1 MDLLEALERLIRIPS
16 VSGTEAVA
24 DALTEALD
32 LCEELGFR
40 TKNCDSRIGWAE
52 IGQCSDDASG
62 GPLIGI
68 LCHLDVVPPG
78 DGWQHDPFSCTLEN
92 GRLYGRG
99 VMDDKGPA
107 VAAILAMKDL
117 LDKGGPQRG
126 RIRII
131 FGCMEETG
139 DWEDMEYYKTHEEI
153 PDFGFT
159 PDADFPAIY
168 GEKGIAMV
176 ALSVKAADSGFIY
189 IEGGEV
195 PNMVPDWCSAVLADG
210 TELSATGRAAHGS
223 TPEDG
228 ENAITKL
235 MEQAAERDCA
245 FARFYCETI
254 GRRLDGSGCGCGF
267 SDAES
272 GDLTFNAGCIAIEDD
287 KLVLHA
293 DIRYPVTI
301 ALDTVLNGLKDAVRP
316 YGVEV
321 SLRTAMNPV
330 FMDPNGAVFSG
341 LMAAYKTVTG
351 VTDPKPLVIG
361 GGTYAR
367 AMDNIVAFGP
377 VFPGRECTEHQRDEY
392 ILLDDLEKSREIYC
406 LAMENLC
413 MLSS

>member
-1 MDLLEALERLIRIPS
+1 MELLEALERLIRIPS
-16 VSGTEAVA
+16 VSGTAAVS
-24 DALTEALD
+24 DALAEALC

-52 IGQCSDDASG
+52 IGASADDGSG
-62 GPLIGI
+62 APLIGI

-78 DGWQHDPFSCTLEN
+78 DGWQHDPYSCTVEN

-107 VAAILAMKDL
+107 AAAILAMKDI
-117 LDKGGPQRG
+117 LDKGGPRQG

-139 DWEDMEYYKTHEEI
+139 NWEDMEYYKSCEEL
-153 PDFGFT
+153 PDLGFT

-176 ALSVKAADSGFIY
+176 DLSMKAADSGFTY
-189 IEGGEV
+189 IKGGEV
-195 PNMVPDWCSAVLADG
+195 PNMVPDWCRAVLTDG

-235 MEQAAERDCA
+235 MEQAAGHDCT
-245 FARFYCETI
+245 FARFYCKAI

-272 GDLTFNAGCIAIEDD
+272 GHLTFNAGCIAIEDD
-287 KLVLHA
+287 QVVLHA
-293 DIRYPVTI
+293 DIRYPVTVT
-301 ALDTVLNGLKDAVRP
+301 LDTMLNGLKEAVRP
-316 YGVEV
+316 YGVV
-321 SLRTAMNPV
+321 VALRTSMRPV
-330 FMDPNGAVFSG
+330 YMDPNGAVFSG
-341 LMAAYKTVTG
+341 LMDAYKSVTG
-351 VTDPKPLVIG
+351 DTESRPLVIG

-377 VFPGRECTEHQRDEY
+377 VFPGRECTEHQKDEY
-392 ILLDDLEKSREIYC
+392 ILIDDLEKARDIYR

-413 MLSS
+413 MLNS